1 MCEKVLLGLLSVGFQ
16 SCLEDSLEVRLGGSC
31 GCGWRWGHDKSLGWI
46 VSTGQRTHT
55 ASWQASHP
63 RTSVSANAD
72 DRRACPPNAC
82 IHPPSPCPS
91 LTRQAQVLTGFKN
104 RVRDTVL
111 GEINTDILAL
121 RRKRMLRKWRS
132 LIIFRFASHN
142 NIT

>member
-16 SCLEDSLEVRLGGSC
+16 RRLEDSLEVRLGGSC
-31 GCGWRWGHDKSLGWI
+31 GCGWHWGHDKSLGWI

-55 ASWQASHP
+55 ASWQGSHP

-72 DRRACPPNAC
+72 DRRACPPNAR

-91 LTRQAQVLTGFKN
+91 LTRQAQVLAGFKN

-111 GEINTDILAL
+111 GEINTDIFGPEKEKDVEKVEISYHLP
-121 RRKRMLRKWRS
+121 
-132 LIIFRFASHN
+132 IC
-142 NIT
+142 